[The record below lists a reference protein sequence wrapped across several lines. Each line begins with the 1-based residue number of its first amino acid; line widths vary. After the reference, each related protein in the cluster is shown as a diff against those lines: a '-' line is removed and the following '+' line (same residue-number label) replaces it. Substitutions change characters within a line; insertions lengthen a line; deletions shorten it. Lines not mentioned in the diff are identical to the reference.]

1 MLDMKLT
8 GWLATAFA
16 YGAVWFGGG
25 AMLSSLNIL
34 KAPINEKPFM
44 LVGWLVIIILCIA
57 THIIFV
63 MIREGR
69 REQRNKTANL
79 TNTTQA
85 TDS

>member
-8 GWLATAFA
+8 GWLVTAFA
-16 YGAVWFGGG
+16 FGAVWFGGG
-25 AMLSSLNIL
+25 AVLSRLNIL
-34 KAPINEKPFM
+34 KAPIDETPFM

-63 MIREGR
+63 LIVEDRSKK
-69 REQRNKTANL
+69 RNETPNF
-79 TNTTQA
+79 TNTTQT